1 MKAMDSEYVC
11 KVIYLGAKTWCYV
24 HDLSRIY
31 MITVLLL
38 VLLLVLRLVLRLV
51 LGILWMYGV
60 NNMQSLPTLRY

>member
-38 VLLLVLRLVLRLV
+38 VLLLVLRLVLR
-51 LGILWMYGV
+51 
-60 NNMQSLPTLRY
+60 